1 LTLHSNSLYLLE
13 KTFAV
18 ISTKESQVGGRKMR
32 KEVAKRRQSK
42 SASKGGLEKVPTG
55 IRGFDEIT
63 GGGLPK
69 GRPTLIAGG
78 AGSGKTLFGME
89 FLVRGILH
97 YDEPGVFVSFEERIP
112 DLEKNFSNL
121 GFDLAKLE
129 SQKKL
134 ALDHVRIERS
144 EIEETGEYDLEGLF
158 VRLEYAVESVKA
170 KRLVIDTIEALFSGL
185 LNANILRAELRRLFS
200 WIKTKGLTAI
210 VTGEQGQG
218 TLTRFG
224 LEEYVADCV
233 IFLDHRV
240 INQIS
245 TRRLR
250 VLKYRGSA
258 HGTNEYPFLLT
269 ENGISVFPITSIG
282 LDYKVSS
289 ERISSG
295 IKRLD
300 SMLGGGFYRGSS
312 ILVSGT
318 AGTGKTSIASTFCD
332 AACRR
337 GEKCLYFSLEESE
350 DQIVRNMK
358 SIGLDLRK
366 SIQKKL
372 LTFHNIRPTLH
383 GLETH
388 LVMFINVI
396 DDIKPTVVVIDP
408 ITALP
413 SIGSVLEVKLMLA
426 RLIDFLKSK
435 GVTGIIVDLTHAE
448 TGLETSTTAISSLI
462 DTWIILRDIE
472 SGGERTRG
480 MYIVKSR
487 GTQHSNQIREF
498 LITSKGLDL
507 LDVQQRPRGT
517 ARMAMDAEERAAEKS
532 RRQEIERQ
540 KRELQQKKKQM
551 EIEIEEE
558 EQE

>member
-1 LTLHSNSLYLLE
+1 
-13 KTFAV
+13 
-18 ISTKESQVGGRKMR
+18 MR
-32 KEVAKRRQSK
+32 KDVAKRRGVK

-55 IRGFDEIT
+55 IRGLDEIT

-69 GRPTLIAGG
+69 GRPTLVAGG

-185 LNANILRAELRRLFS
+185 LNANILRAELRRLFN

-218 TLTRFG
+218 TITRFG

-337 GEKCLYFSLEESE
+337 GERCLYFSLEESE

-396 DDIKPTVVVIDP
+396 DDIKPSVVVIDP

-413 SIGSVLEVKLMLA
+413 SIGSVLEVKLMLS

-472 SGGERTRG
+472 SGRERTRG

-507 LDVQQRPRGT
+507 LDVQHGPRGT